1 MRVPLIVLNRTVHQ
15 NVQRAIAAFYLYI
28 PATFLYYLNM
38 RKDAENFIISA
49 DYDLGTAEHMLK
61 KGRYLM
67 VKTEREI
74 KEIIEKFQAEIEK
87 LGVKPLRMR
96 LFGSYAGGTPR
107 EDSDIDV
114 IVVSDDFKAM
124 NLRERLELLGIAAG
138 RVFEPIEALG
148 YTQEELESRKNE
160 SFLETI
166 LKSA

>member
-1 MRVPLIVLNRTVHQ
+1 
-15 NVQRAIAAFYLYI
+15 
-28 PATFLYYLNM
+28 
-38 RKDAENFIISA
+38 
-49 DYDLGTAEHMLK
+49 
-61 KGRYLM
+61 M

-74 KEIIEKFQAEIEK
+74 KVIIGKFHAEIEK
-87 LGVKPLRMR
+87 MGIKPLRIH

-114 IVVSDDFKAM
+114 IVIDDDFKDM

-166 LKSA
+166 LHSA

>member
-1 MRVPLIVLNRTVHQ
+1 
-15 NVQRAIAAFYLYI
+15 
-28 PATFLYYLNM
+28 
-38 RKDAENFIISA
+38 
-49 DYDLGTAEHMLK
+49 
-61 KGRYLM
+61 M

-74 KEIIEKFQAEIEK
+74 KDIISAFKKEIEK
-87 LGVKPLRMR
+87 LGVSPQKII

-114 IVVSDDFKAM
+114 IVIANDFKNM

-148 YTQEELESRKNE
+148 YTQEELESRKKE
-160 SFLETI
+160 TFLETI

>member
-1 MRVPLIVLNRTVHQ
+1 
-15 NVQRAIAAFYLYI
+15 
-28 PATFLYYLNM
+28 
-38 RKDAENFIISA
+38 
-49 DYDLGTAEHMLK
+49 
-61 KGRYLM
+61 M

-74 KEIIEKFQAEIEK
+74 KEIIEKFHAEIEK
-87 LGVKPLRMR
+87 LGVKPRR
-96 LFGSYAGGTPR
+96 IHLFGSYAGGTPR

-114 IVVSDDFKAM
+114 IVVSDDFKDM

-148 YTQEELESRKNE
+148 YTQEELESRTKE